1 MPNWCVN
8 QVDIQGDEAEVAK
21 LIEFVKSDESAFTFE
36 KIMPPPETEMY
47 SSDCNHNKYVC
58 GCESQAVKD
67 PENENLH
74 IWVIDGKKVGFQDP
88 CPTHGMPSF
97 SNHPD
102 NWYNWNISHWGTK
115 WSASEVWHDR
125 TDDGSTIAGQ
135 TNYGFDTAWS
145 PAEPVVAALAEKFP
159 TLRIAHRYCEAGMGY
174 AGEVHYADGV
184 EIRREDYDMGQ
195 MPDGA
200 FTEDWD
206 RDYDKVPMNAME
218 RFCNEHFGGVVGG

>member
-8 QVDIQGDEAEVAK
+8 QVDIEGDETEVAK
-21 LIEFVKSDESAFTFE
+21 LVAFVKSDENSFTFE
-36 KIMPPPETEMY
+36 NIVPPPATPMY
-47 SSDCNHNKYVC
+47 SSDCTHNKYVC
-58 GCESQAVKD
+58 GCESVAQPD
-67 PENENLH
+67 PENEGKFM
-74 IWVIDGKKVGFQDP
+74 WVIDGKKVEYHGK
-88 CPTHGMPSF
+88 CPTHNEHSF

-102 NWYNWNISHWGTK
+102 NWYNWNINNWGTK
-115 WSASEVWHDR
+115 WSAGEVWNDR
-125 TDDGSTIAGQ
+125 IDDDGKVDGHTSY
-135 TNYGFDTAWS
+135 NFDTAWS

-174 AGEVHYADGV
+174 AGEVLYANGA

-218 RFCNEHFGGVVGG
+218 RFCDQHFGGVVGG